1 MKEKQRKI
9 MGLIISFVMIITIM
23 PQTIWASDAGTREDA
38 VKWAYAQEGK
48 FLDYDK
54 VYGAQCVDLVHY
66 YYAYFGKA
74 SYATG
79 NGCDF
84 VNNKLPDGWTRI
96 KNTPDFVPQPGDIAV
111 WGKELSQYGHVA
123 IILSAD
129 AHSFVSMDQNWPRG
143 SACKK
148 VTHNYNK
155 FWGVI
160 RPNFSEPPSN
170 PPTYSNFWVDGNF
183 YDLSETITFNVTASG
198 ADRFAIGIDKIGGA
212 RVVTEGCGS
221 TYSISAERLGTGN
234 YSAYMSVANS
244 AGGVDTYRVGFI
256 VAEKSKYL
264 DIGNNLI
271 ANIIKVDSWSHV
283 VNKNSNAC
291 IGKEVGNANEYWFFQ
306 RQDDGS
312 YTIRSM
318 EDGKY
323 LDVSEAGNRDG
334 LNVYCYDYTG
344 ADNQRWFI
352 KQGTNGLILVPKC
365 AINSCLDISNGG
377 SAVDTNAQLW
387 TQAGVAAQEF
397 SIYNHPEVPDFIR
410 CGDNFIANIIKA
422 DTWSSMVNNNSNAE
436 IGKGEGNA
444 NEYYEFTR
452 QSDGTYIIKSL
463 EDGKYLDVS
472 DGGNKNGQNVG
483 FRDYTG
489 ENNQRWYIKNG
500 SSAKILI
507 PKNATES
514 CLDISNNGSAVGT
527 NAQIWAQAGVAAQEF
542 SIYTQSKIPNFI
554 NFGDDFYAN
563 IIKASTWSTLV
574 NKNPNLEVGGEGE
587 AEGSDIWHFRRMKDG
602 TYTIQSLFDG
612 KYLDVE
618 EFSDQKGANVYCYD
632 YTGDSNQRW
641 YLTLGKNGKVLIPKN
656 ATGLCLDVSND
667 GSDAGTN
674 AQLWE
679 PNGTTAQ
686 EFNVYKEDTIKLG
699 TANVTL
705 SNNNYIYDG
714 KEKKP
719 DVTVKYGYATLQQGT
734 DYTVEY
740 SNNVKAGTATVTIKG
755 TGIYSGTVSKNF
767 EIKEALYTVY
777 GYQVVINGNFD
788 LKYYI
793 DLSKEAANDTDAYIE
808 FKVGDRIQKVK
819 QREISNGHY
828 VYICEVPVAQIGDKV
843 TATLHYKDKSYA
855 LTQYSVKDYLN
866 TIVQNK
872 DKKEEYGKATDIAS
886 AILNY
891 GSRAQLYF
899 GYKTDSLVNSA
910 LSDAEIKKADSI
922 LAQDIKKAITNK
934 ESGVLENNDFKY
946 YGASLVCKSDT
957 GMKLYFE
964 NKNSL
969 SLKEIEKKYDIS
981 IKDCKKQVSK
991 SINGNMIC
999 ITINDLNATELD
1011 DNFVVQITNKQN
1023 SSQSMSVSTSP
1034 YIYIK
1039 KSMDSGNAKLINLS
1053 KALYWYSQ
1061 KAIEYS
1067 TTENR

>member
-1 MKEKQRKI
+1 MKRI
-9 MGLIISFVMIITIM
+9 VSVLMSIVIVLSCVVFIM
-23 PQTIWASDAGTREDA
+23 PPNIVLAANYTWP
-38 VKWAYAQEGK
+38 V
-48 FLDYDK
+48 DK
-54 VYGAQCVDLVHY
+54 SIGISSG
-66 YYAYFGKA
+66 FG
-74 SYATG
+74 SYSGHT
-79 NGCDF
+79 GCDF
-84 VNNKLPDGWTRI
+84 ACSIGHDVYAVADGTVVTATDSGCTGSHRSDGYPKCSKGANCPATKLNKNGKGSYANWIIIRHGTNVYSLYAHLSTESF
-96 KNTPDFVPQPGDIAV
+96 KVKVGDTVKQGQNIA
-111 WGKELSQYGHVA
+111 KT
-123 IILSAD
+123 
-129 AHSFVSMDQNWPRG
+129 G
-143 SACKK
+143 SA
-148 VTHNYNK
+148 
-155 FWGVI
+155 G
-160 RPNFSEPPSN
+160 
-170 PPTYSNFWVDGNF
+170 
-183 YDLSETITFNVTASG
+183 NVTG
-198 ADRFAIGIDKIGGA
+198 PHLHFELRIGGNSTGYA
-212 RVVTEGCGS
+212 KNPASYLSRENVTPEIDPV
-221 TYSISAERLGTGN
+221 TTTPSIWKNSDSYTVG
-234 YSAYMSVANS
+234 NS
-244 AGGVDTYRVGFI
+244 ATLTWNSVDNATGYWFSVWYKGEQIVTTQVSGSSEYTLNNLGEGEYTAFITAYNDISSKQGSVTFRVN
-256 VAEKSKYL
+256 YL
-264 DIGNNLI
+264 DIGTNFI

-283 VNKNSNAC
+283 VNDNTNAC
-291 IGKEVGNANEYWFFQ
+291 IGKEV
-306 RQDDGS
+306 
-312 YTIRSM
+312 
-318 EDGKY
+318 
-323 LDVSEAGNRDG
+323 
-334 LNVYCYDYTG
+334 
-344 ADNQRWFI
+344 
-352 KQGTNGLILVPKC
+352 
-365 AINSCLDISNGG
+365 
-377 SAVDTNAQLW
+377 
-387 TQAGVAAQEF
+387 
-397 SIYNHPEVPDFIR
+397 
-410 CGDNFIANIIKA
+410 
-422 DTWSSMVNNNSNAE
+422 
-436 IGKGEGNA
+436 GNA

-452 QSDGTYIIKSL
+452 QSDGAYIIKSL
-463 EDGKYLDVS
+463 EDGKYLEVS

-483 FRDYTG
+483 FGDYTG

-500 SSAKILI
+500 SSGKILI

-542 SIYTQSKIPNFI
+542 SIYTQSNIPNFI

-602 TYTIQSLFDG
+602 TYIIQSLFDG

-618 EFSDQKGANVYCYD
+618 KFSDQKGANVYCYD

-686 EFNVYKEDTIKLG
+686 EFNVYKEETIKLG

-740 SNNVKAGTATVTIKG
+740 SNNTKAGTATVTIKG

-777 GYQVVINGNFD
+777 GYQVIINGNFD

-793 DLSKEAANDTDAYIE
+793 DLSKEVANDTDAYIE
-808 FKVGDRIQKVK
+808 FKVGDRVQKVK
-819 QREISNGHY
+819 QRETSNGHY
-828 VYICEVPVAQIGDKV
+828 VYTCEVPVAQIGDKV
-843 TATLHYKDKSYA
+843 TATLYYKDKSYA

-872 DKKEEYGKATDIAS
+872 DKKEEYGKAADIAS

-891 GSRAQLYF
+891 GARAQLYF
-899 GYKTDSLVNSA
+899 GYKTDALVNSA
-910 LSDAEIKKADSI
+910 LPDAEIKKVDSI

-934 ESGVLENNDFKY
+934 ENGVLENNDFKY
-946 YGASLVCKSDT
+946 YGDSLVCKSDT

-981 IKDCKKQVSK
+981 VKDCKKQVSK

-1053 KALYWYSQ
+1053 KAMYWYNQ
-1061 KAIEYS
+1061 KAMEYS
-1067 TTENR
+1067 ATENR

>member
-1 MKEKQRKI
+1 
-9 MGLIISFVMIITIM
+9 M
-23 PQTIWASDAGTREDA
+23 PATEVWAVSESQFDSKMSELKGQYPNYSCWNDRFDNGSECWGFANMLGYKVFGT
-38 VKWAYAQEGK
+38 KPSTWK
-48 FLDYDK
+48 K
-54 VYGAQCVDLVHY
+54 VYSINNVKKGDL
-66 YYAYFGKA
+66 
-74 SYATG
+74 
-79 NGCDF
+79 
-84 VNNKLPDGWTRI
+84 I
-96 KNTPDFVPQPGDIAV
+96 
-111 WGKELSQYGHVA
+111 QYGSTNGSGHTV
-123 IILSAD
+123 
-129 AHSFVSMDQNWPRG
+129 FVTSVSGD
-143 SACKK
+143 
-148 VTHNYNK
+148 
-155 FWGVI
+155 
-160 RPNFSEPPSN
+160 
-170 PPTYSNFWVDGNF
+170 
-183 YDLSETITFNVTASG
+183 TITFVDCNG
-198 ADRFAIGIDKIGGA
+198 N
-212 RVVTEGCGS
+212 
-221 TYSISAERLGTGN
+221 GN
-234 YSAYMSVANS
+234 YSGANKVRHNGVLWGNTIKKGNKMYGRINFSYICVSPGFDNPNPVTTTPSIWKNSDSYTVGNS
-244 AGGVDTYRVGFI
+244 ATLTWNSVDNATGYWFSVWYKGEQIVTTQVSGSSEYTLNNLGEGEYTAYITAYNDSSSKQNSVTFRVN
-256 VAEKSKYL
+256 YL
-264 DIGNNLI
+264 DIGTNFI

-283 VNKNSNAC
+283 VNDNTNAC
-291 IGKEVGNANEYWFFQ
+291 IGKEVGNANEY
-306 RQDDGS
+306 
-312 YTIRSM
+312 
-318 EDGKY
+318 
-323 LDVSEAGNRDG
+323 
-334 LNVYCYDYTG
+334 
-344 ADNQRWFI
+344 
-352 KQGTNGLILVPKC
+352 
-365 AINSCLDISNGG
+365 
-377 SAVDTNAQLW
+377 
-387 TQAGVAAQEF
+387 
-397 SIYNHPEVPDFIR
+397 
-410 CGDNFIANIIKA
+410 
-422 DTWSSMVNNNSNAE
+422 
-436 IGKGEGNA
+436 
-444 NEYYEFTR
+444 YEFAR

-472 DGGNKNGQNVG
+472 DGGNKKGQNVG
-483 FRDYTG
+483 FSDYTG

-500 SSAKILI
+500 SSGKILI
-507 PKNATES
+507 PKNAAEL
-514 CLDISNNGSAVGT
+514 CLDISNNDSAVGS
-527 NAQIWAQAGVAAQEF
+527 NAQLWEPNGTTAQEF

-618 EFSDQKGANVYCYD
+618 EFSDQKGANVYCFD

-674 AQLWE
+674 VQLWE
-679 PNGTTAQ
+679 PNGTAAQ

-819 QREISNGHY
+819 QRETSNGHY
-828 VYICEVPVAQIGDKV
+828 VYTCEVPVAQIGDKV
-843 TATLHYKDKSYA
+843 TATLYYKDKSYA

-872 DKKEEYGKATDIAS
+872 DKKEEYGKAADIAS

-891 GSRAQLYF
+891 GARAQLYF
-899 GYKTDSLVNSA
+899 GYKTDALVNSA
-910 LSDAEIKKADSI
+910 LSDAQIKKVDSI
-922 LAQDIKKAITNK
+922 LAQYIKNAITNK
-934 ESGVLENNDFKY
+934 ESGNIENNDFKY
-946 YGASLVCKSDT
+946 YGDSLVCKSDT

-981 IKDCKKQVSK
+981 VKDCKKQVSK

-1023 SSQSMSVSTSP
+1023 SSHSMSVSTSP

-1039 KSMDSGNAKLINLS
+1039 KSMDSGNTKLINLS
-1053 KALYWYSQ
+1053 KAMYWYSQ
-1061 KAIEYS
+1061 KAMEYS
-1067 TTENR
+1067 MTENR

>member
-170 PPTYSNFWVDGNF
+170 P
-183 YDLSETITFNVTASG
+183 VT
-198 ADRFAIGIDKIGGA
+198 
-212 RVVTEGCGS
+212 T
-221 TYSISAERLGTGN
+221 TPSIWKNSDSYTVG
-234 YSAYMSVANS
+234 NS
-244 AGGVDTYRVGFI
+244 ATLTWNSVDNATGYWFSVWYKGEQIVTTQVSGSSEYTLNNLGEGEYTAFITAYNDISSKQGSVTFRVN
-256 VAEKSKYL
+256 YL
-264 DIGNNLI
+264 DIGTNFI

-283 VNKNSNAC
+283 VNDNTNAC
-291 IGKEVGNANEYWFFQ
+291 IGKEV
-306 RQDDGS
+306 
-312 YTIRSM
+312 
-318 EDGKY
+318 
-323 LDVSEAGNRDG
+323 
-334 LNVYCYDYTG
+334 
-344 ADNQRWFI
+344 
-352 KQGTNGLILVPKC
+352 
-365 AINSCLDISNGG
+365 
-377 SAVDTNAQLW
+377 
-387 TQAGVAAQEF
+387 
-397 SIYNHPEVPDFIR
+397 
-410 CGDNFIANIIKA
+410 
-422 DTWSSMVNNNSNAE
+422 
-436 IGKGEGNA
+436 GNA

-452 QSDGTYIIKSL
+452 QSDGAYIIKSL
-463 EDGKYLDVS
+463 EDGKYLEVS

-483 FRDYTG
+483 FGDYTG

-500 SSAKILI
+500 SSGKILI

-542 SIYTQSKIPNFI
+542 SIYTQSNIPNFI

-602 TYTIQSLFDG
+602 TYIIQSLFDG

-618 EFSDQKGANVYCYD
+618 KFSNQKGANVYCYD

-674 AQLWE
+674 VQLWE
-679 PNGTTAQ
+679 PNGTAAQ

-819 QREISNGHY
+819 QRETSNGHY
-828 VYICEVPVAQIGDKV
+828 VYTCEVPVAQIGDKV
-843 TATLHYKDKSYA
+843 TATLYYKDKSYA

-872 DKKEEYGKATDIAS
+872 DKKEEYGKAADIAS

-891 GSRAQLYF
+891 GARAQLYF
-899 GYKTDSLVNSA
+899 GYKTDALVNSA
-910 LSDAEIKKADSI
+910 LSDAQIKKVDSI
-922 LAQDIKKAITNK
+922 LAQYIKNAITNK
-934 ESGVLENNDFKY
+934 ESGNIENNDFKY
-946 YGASLVCKSDT
+946 YGDSLVCKSDT

-981 IKDCKKQVSK
+981 VKDCKKQVSK

-1011 DNFVVQITNKQN
+1011 DNFVIQITNKQN

-1039 KSMDSGNAKLINLS
+1039 KSMDSRNAKLINLS
-1053 KALYWYSQ
+1053 KAMYWYSQ
-1061 KAIEYS
+1061 KAMEYS
-1067 TTENR
+1067 MTENR

>member
-1 MKEKQRKI
+1 MSRMRNNYLKI
-9 MGLIISFVMIITIM
+9 VSILLALLMIVQIM
-23 PQTIWASDAGTREDA
+23 PSTEVWAVSESQFDSKMSELKGQYPNYSCWNDRFDNGSECWGFANMLGYKVFGT
-38 VKWAYAQEGK
+38 KPSTWK
-48 FLDYDK
+48 K
-54 VYGAQCVDLVHY
+54 VYSINNVKKGDL
-66 YYAYFGKA
+66 
-74 SYATG
+74 
-79 NGCDF
+79 
-84 VNNKLPDGWTRI
+84 I
-96 KNTPDFVPQPGDIAV
+96 
-111 WGKELSQYGHVA
+111 QYGSTNGSGHT
-123 IILSAD
+123 I
-129 AHSFVSMDQNWPRG
+129 FVTSVSGD
-143 SACKK
+143 
-148 VTHNYNK
+148 
-155 FWGVI
+155 
-160 RPNFSEPPSN
+160 
-170 PPTYSNFWVDGNF
+170 
-183 YDLSETITFNVTASG
+183 TITFVDCNG
-198 ADRFAIGIDKIGGA
+198 N
-212 RVVTEGCGS
+212 
-221 TYSISAERLGTGN
+221 GN
-234 YSAYMSVANS
+234 YSGANKVRHNGVLWGNTIKKGNKMYGRINFSYICVSPGFDNPNPVTTTPSIWKNSDSYTVGNS
-244 AGGVDTYRVGFI
+244 ATLTWNSVDNATGYWFSVWYKGEQIVTTQVSGSSEYTLNNLGEGEYTAFITAYNDISSKQGSVTFRVN
-256 VAEKSKYL
+256 YL
-264 DIGNNLI
+264 DIGTNFI

-283 VNKNSNAC
+283 VNDNTNAC
-291 IGKEVGNANEYWFFQ
+291 IGKE
-306 RQDDGS
+306 
-312 YTIRSM
+312 
-318 EDGKY
+318 
-323 LDVSEAGNRDG
+323 
-334 LNVYCYDYTG
+334 
-344 ADNQRWFI
+344 
-352 KQGTNGLILVPKC
+352 
-365 AINSCLDISNGG
+365 
-377 SAVDTNAQLW
+377 
-387 TQAGVAAQEF
+387 
-397 SIYNHPEVPDFIR
+397 
-410 CGDNFIANIIKA
+410 
-422 DTWSSMVNNNSNAE
+422 
-436 IGKGEGNA
+436 EGNA

-452 QSDGTYIIKSL
+452 QSDGAYIIKSL
-463 EDGKYLDVS
+463 EDGKYLEVS

-483 FRDYTG
+483 FGDYTG

-500 SSAKILI
+500 SSGKILI

-542 SIYTQSKIPNFI
+542 SIYTQSNIPNFI

-602 TYTIQSLFDG
+602 TYIIQSLFDG

-618 EFSDQKGANVYCYD
+618 KFSDQKGANVYCYD

-656 ATGLCLDVSND
+656 ATRLCLDVSND

-808 FKVGDRIQKVK
+808 FKVGDRVQKVK
-819 QREISNGHY
+819 QRETSNGHY
-828 VYICEVPVAQIGDKV
+828 VYTCEVPVAQIGDKV

-872 DKKEEYGKATDIAS
+872 DKKEEYGKAADIAS

-891 GSRAQLYF
+891 GARAQLYF

-910 LSDAEIKKADSI
+910 LPDAEIKKVDSI

-934 ESGVLENNDFKY
+934 ENGVLENNDFKY
-946 YGASLVCKSDT
+946 YGDSLVCKSDT

-981 IKDCKKQVSK
+981 VKDCKKQVSK

-1053 KALYWYSQ
+1053 KAMYWYNQ
-1061 KAIEYS
+1061 KAMEYS
-1067 TTENR
+1067 MMENR

>member
-23 PQTIWASDAGTREDA
+23 PQTIWASDAGSREDA

-160 RPNFSEPPSN
+160 RPNFSEPPSD
-170 PPTYSNFWVDGNF
+170 P
-183 YDLSETITFNVTASG
+183 VT
-198 ADRFAIGIDKIGGA
+198 
-212 RVVTEGCGS
+212 T
-221 TYSISAERLGTGN
+221 TPSIWKNSDSYTVG
-234 YSAYMSVANS
+234 NS
-244 AGGVDTYRVGFI
+244 ATLTWNSVDNATGYWFSVWYKGEQIVTTQVSGSSEYTLNNLGEGEYTAFITAYNDISSKQGSVTFRVN
-256 VAEKSKYL
+256 YL
-264 DIGNNLI
+264 DIGTNFI

-283 VNKNSNAC
+283 VNDNTNAC
-291 IGKEVGNANEYWFFQ
+291 IGKEV
-306 RQDDGS
+306 
-312 YTIRSM
+312 
-318 EDGKY
+318 
-323 LDVSEAGNRDG
+323 
-334 LNVYCYDYTG
+334 
-344 ADNQRWFI
+344 
-352 KQGTNGLILVPKC
+352 
-365 AINSCLDISNGG
+365 
-377 SAVDTNAQLW
+377 
-387 TQAGVAAQEF
+387 
-397 SIYNHPEVPDFIR
+397 
-410 CGDNFIANIIKA
+410 
-422 DTWSSMVNNNSNAE
+422 
-436 IGKGEGNA
+436 GNA

-452 QSDGTYIIKSL
+452 QSDGEYIIKSL
-463 EDGKYLDVS
+463 EDGKYLEVS

-483 FRDYTG
+483 FGDYTG

-500 SSAKILI
+500 SSGKILI

-542 SIYTQSKIPNFI
+542 SIYTQSNIPNFI

-618 EFSDQKGANVYCYD
+618 EFSNQKGANVHCYD
-632 YTGDSNQRW
+632 YTGASNQRW

-656 ATGLCLDVSND
+656 ATGLCLDGFND

-705 SNNNYIYDG
+705 SNNKYIYDG

-777 GYQVVINGNFD
+777 GYQVAIKGNFD

-808 FKVGDRIQKVK
+808 FKVGDRVQKVK
-819 QREISNGHY
+819 QRETSNGHY
-828 VYICEVPVAQIGDKV
+828 VYTCEVPVAQIGDKV

-872 DKKEEYGKATDIAS
+872 DKKEEYGKAADIAS

-891 GSRAQLYF
+891 GARAQIYF

-910 LSDAEIKKADSI
+910 LPDAEIKKVDSI
-922 LAQDIKKAITNK
+922 LAQDIKNAITNK
-934 ESGVLENNDFKY
+934 ESGNLENNDFKY

-969 SLKEIEKKYDIS
+969 SLKEIDKKYDIS
-981 IKDCKKQVSK
+981 VKDCKKQVSK

-1023 SSQSMSVSTSP
+1023 SSHSMSVSTSP

-1039 KSMDSGNAKLINLS
+1039 KSMDSGNTKLINLS
-1053 KALYWYSQ
+1053 KAMYWYSQ
-1061 KAIEYS
+1061 KAMEYS
-1067 TTENR
+1067 MTENR

>member
-1 MKEKQRKI
+1 MSRMRNNYLKI
-9 MGLIISFVMIITIM
+9 VSILLALLMIVQIM
-23 PQTIWASDAGTREDA
+23 PSTEVWAVSESQFDSKMSELKGQYPNYSCWNDRFDNGSECWGFANMLGYKVFGT
-38 VKWAYAQEGK
+38 KPSTWK
-48 FLDYDK
+48 K
-54 VYGAQCVDLVHY
+54 VYSINNVKKGDL
-66 YYAYFGKA
+66 
-74 SYATG
+74 
-79 NGCDF
+79 
-84 VNNKLPDGWTRI
+84 I
-96 KNTPDFVPQPGDIAV
+96 
-111 WGKELSQYGHVA
+111 QYGSTNGSGHT
-123 IILSAD
+123 I
-129 AHSFVSMDQNWPRG
+129 FVTSVSGD
-143 SACKK
+143 
-148 VTHNYNK
+148 
-155 FWGVI
+155 
-160 RPNFSEPPSN
+160 
-170 PPTYSNFWVDGNF
+170 
-183 YDLSETITFNVTASG
+183 TITFVDCNG
-198 ADRFAIGIDKIGGA
+198 N
-212 RVVTEGCGS
+212 
-221 TYSISAERLGTGN
+221 GN
-234 YSAYMSVANS
+234 YSGANKVRHNGVLWGNTIKKGNKMYGRINFSYICVSPGFDNPNPVTTTPSIWKNSDSYTVGNS
-244 AGGVDTYRVGFI
+244 ATLTWNSVDNATGYWFSVWYKGEQIVTTQVSGSSEYTLNNLGEGEYTAFITAYNDISSKQGSVTFRVN
-256 VAEKSKYL
+256 YL
-264 DIGNNLI
+264 DIGTNFI

-283 VNKNSNAC
+283 VNDNTNAC
-291 IGKEVGNANEYWFFQ
+291 IGKE
-306 RQDDGS
+306 
-312 YTIRSM
+312 
-318 EDGKY
+318 
-323 LDVSEAGNRDG
+323 
-334 LNVYCYDYTG
+334 
-344 ADNQRWFI
+344 
-352 KQGTNGLILVPKC
+352 
-365 AINSCLDISNGG
+365 
-377 SAVDTNAQLW
+377 
-387 TQAGVAAQEF
+387 
-397 SIYNHPEVPDFIR
+397 
-410 CGDNFIANIIKA
+410 
-422 DTWSSMVNNNSNAE
+422 
-436 IGKGEGNA
+436 EGNA

-452 QSDGTYIIKSL
+452 QSDGAYIIKSL
-463 EDGKYLDVS
+463 EDGKYLEVS

-483 FRDYTG
+483 FGDYTG

-500 SSAKILI
+500 SSGKILI

-542 SIYTQSKIPNFI
+542 SIYTQSNIPNFI

-602 TYTIQSLFDG
+602 TYIIQSLFDG

-618 EFSDQKGANVYCYD
+618 KFSDQKGANVYCYD

-686 EFNVYKEDTIKLG
+686 EFNVYKEETIKLG

-740 SNNVKAGTATVTIKG
+740 SNNTKAGTATVTIKG

-777 GYQVVINGNFD
+777 GYQVIINGNFD

-793 DLSKEAANDTDAYIE
+793 DLSKEVANDTDAYIE
-808 FKVGDRIQKVK
+808 FKVGDRVQKVK
-819 QREISNGHY
+819 QRETSNGHY
-828 VYICEVPVAQIGDKV
+828 VYTCEVPVAQIGDKV
-843 TATLHYKDKSYA
+843 TATLYYKDKSYA

-872 DKKEEYGKATDIAS
+872 DKKEEYGKAADIAS

-891 GSRAQLYF
+891 GARAQLYF

-910 LSDAEIKKADSI
+910 LSDAEIKKVDSI
-922 LAQDIKKAITNK
+922 LAQDIKNAITNK
-934 ESGVLENNDFKY
+934 ESGNLENNDFKY
-946 YGASLVCKSDT
+946 YGDSLVCKSDT

-981 IKDCKKQVSK
+981 VKDCKKQVSK

-999 ITINDLNATELD
+999 ITINDLSATELD

-1023 SSQSMSVSTSP
+1023 SSQSMSVSISP
-1034 YIYIK
+1034 YMYIK
-1039 KSMDSGNAKLINLS
+1039 KSMDSRNAKLINLS
-1053 KALYWYSQ
+1053 KAMYWYSQ
-1061 KAIEYS
+1061 KAMEYS
-1067 TTENR
+1067 MTENR

>member
-1 MKEKQRKI
+1 MSRMRNNYLKI
-9 MGLIISFVMIITIM
+9 VSILLALLMIVQIM
-23 PQTIWASDAGTREDA
+23 PSTEVWAVSESQFDSKMSELKGQYPNYSCWNDRFDNGSECWGFANMLGYKVFGT
-38 VKWAYAQEGK
+38 KPSTWK
-48 FLDYDK
+48 K
-54 VYGAQCVDLVHY
+54 VYSINNVKKGDL
-66 YYAYFGKA
+66 
-74 SYATG
+74 
-79 NGCDF
+79 
-84 VNNKLPDGWTRI
+84 I
-96 KNTPDFVPQPGDIAV
+96 
-111 WGKELSQYGHVA
+111 QYGSTNGSGHT
-123 IILSAD
+123 I
-129 AHSFVSMDQNWPRG
+129 FVTSVSGD
-143 SACKK
+143 
-148 VTHNYNK
+148 
-155 FWGVI
+155 
-160 RPNFSEPPSN
+160 
-170 PPTYSNFWVDGNF
+170 
-183 YDLSETITFNVTASG
+183 TITFVDCNG
-198 ADRFAIGIDKIGGA
+198 N
-212 RVVTEGCGS
+212 
-221 TYSISAERLGTGN
+221 GN
-234 YSAYMSVANS
+234 YSGANKVRHNGVLWGNTIKKGNKMYGRINFSYICVSPGFDNPNPVTTTPSIWKNSDSYTVGNS
-244 AGGVDTYRVGFI
+244 ATLTWNSVDNATGYWFSVWYKGEQIVTTQVSGSSEYTLNNLGEGEYTAFITAYNDISSKQGSVTFRVN
-256 VAEKSKYL
+256 YL
-264 DIGNNLI
+264 DIGTNFI

-283 VNKNSNAC
+283 VNDNTNAC
-291 IGKEVGNANEYWFFQ
+291 IGKE
-306 RQDDGS
+306 
-312 YTIRSM
+312 
-318 EDGKY
+318 
-323 LDVSEAGNRDG
+323 
-334 LNVYCYDYTG
+334 
-344 ADNQRWFI
+344 
-352 KQGTNGLILVPKC
+352 
-365 AINSCLDISNGG
+365 
-377 SAVDTNAQLW
+377 
-387 TQAGVAAQEF
+387 
-397 SIYNHPEVPDFIR
+397 
-410 CGDNFIANIIKA
+410 
-422 DTWSSMVNNNSNAE
+422 
-436 IGKGEGNA
+436 EGNA

-452 QSDGTYIIKSL
+452 QSDGAYIIKSL
-463 EDGKYLDVS
+463 EDGKYLEVS

-483 FRDYTG
+483 FGDYTG

-500 SSAKILI
+500 SSGKILI

-542 SIYTQSKIPNFI
+542 SIYTQSNIPNFI

-602 TYTIQSLFDG
+602 TYIIQSLFDG

-618 EFSDQKGANVYCYD
+618 KFSDQKGANVYCYD

-686 EFNVYKEDTIKLG
+686 EFNVYKEETIKLG

-740 SNNVKAGTATVTIKG
+740 SNNTKAGTATVTIKG

-777 GYQVVINGNFD
+777 GYQVIINGNFD

-793 DLSKEAANDTDAYIE
+793 DLSKEVANDTDAYIE
-808 FKVGDRIQKVK
+808 FKVGDRVQKVK
-819 QREISNGHY
+819 QRETSNGHY
-828 VYICEVPVAQIGDKV
+828 VYTCEVPVAQIGDKV
-843 TATLHYKDKSYA
+843 TATLYYKDKSYA

-872 DKKEEYGKATDIAS
+872 DKKEEYGKAVDIAS

-891 GSRAQLYF
+891 GARAQLYF

-910 LSDAEIKKADSI
+910 LSDAEIKKVDSI
-922 LAQDIKKAITNK
+922 LAQDIKNAITNK
-934 ESGVLENNDFKY
+934 ESGNLENNDFKY
-946 YGASLVCKSDT
+946 YGDSLVCKSDT

-981 IKDCKKQVSK
+981 VKDCKKQVSK

-999 ITINDLNATELD
+999 ITINDLSATELD

-1023 SSQSMSVSTSP
+1023 SSQSMSVSISP
-1034 YIYIK
+1034 YMYIK
-1039 KSMDSGNAKLINLS
+1039 KSMDSRNAKLINLS
-1053 KALYWYSQ
+1053 KAMYWYSQ
-1061 KAIEYS
+1061 KAMEYS
-1067 TTENR
+1067 MTENR

>member
-1 MKEKQRKI
+1 MTKHVLKRMIGVVLCLCLLLQLLPQAQNVLAASSKVETALDWAQKI
-9 MGLIISFVMIITIM
+9 ADDNSHGYSQQHRNG
-23 PQTIWASDAGTREDA
+23 P
-38 VKWAYAQEGK
+38 
-48 FLDYDK
+48 DYDCSSYVSTALVK
-54 VYGAQCVDLVHY
+54 AGLNDNGSLTTYTMKKYLCSKGFTWIPWSSIGGQSGLKRGDILLDEDTHTEFYIGNGKMIGAHRDYGY
-66 YYAYFGKA
+66 P
-74 SYATG
+74 ATG
-79 NGCDF
+79 DQ
-84 VNNKLPDGWTRI
+84 T
-96 KNTPDFVPQPGDIAV
+96 
-111 WGKELSQYGHVA
+111 GKEISVQNFYNNQYGISWNGV
-123 IILSAD
+123 LRYEET
-129 AHSFVSMDQNWPRG
+129 NP
-143 SACKK
+143 
-148 VTHNYNK
+148 VTTT
-155 FWGVI
+155 
-160 RPNFSEPPSN
+160 PSIWKN
-170 PPTYSNFWVDGNF
+170 SDSYTVG
-183 YDLSETITFNVTASG
+183 
-198 ADRFAIGIDKIGGA
+198 
-212 RVVTEGCGS
+212 
-221 TYSISAERLGTGN
+221 
-234 YSAYMSVANS
+234 NS
-244 AGGVDTYRVGFI
+244 ATLTWNSVDNATGYWFSVWYKGEQIVTTQVSGSSEYTLNNLGEGEYTAFITAYNDISSKQGSVTFRVN
-256 VAEKSKYL
+256 YL
-264 DIGNNLI
+264 DIGTNFI

-283 VNKNSNAC
+283 VNDNTNAC
-291 IGKEVGNANEYWFFQ
+291 IGKEV
-306 RQDDGS
+306 
-312 YTIRSM
+312 
-318 EDGKY
+318 
-323 LDVSEAGNRDG
+323 
-334 LNVYCYDYTG
+334 
-344 ADNQRWFI
+344 
-352 KQGTNGLILVPKC
+352 
-365 AINSCLDISNGG
+365 
-377 SAVDTNAQLW
+377 
-387 TQAGVAAQEF
+387 
-397 SIYNHPEVPDFIR
+397 
-410 CGDNFIANIIKA
+410 
-422 DTWSSMVNNNSNAE
+422 
-436 IGKGEGNA
+436 GNA

-452 QSDGTYIIKSL
+452 QSDGAYIIKSL
-463 EDGKYLDVS
+463 EDGKYLEVS

-483 FRDYTG
+483 FGDYTG

-500 SSAKILI
+500 SSGKILI

-542 SIYTQSKIPNFI
+542 SIYTQSNIPNFI

-618 EFSDQKGANVYCYD
+618 KFSDQKGANVYCYD

-656 ATGLCLDVSND
+656 ATGLCLDVFND

-767 EIKEALYTVY
+767 GIKEALYTVY

-793 DLSKEAANDTDAYIE
+793 DLSKEAANDTDTYIE
-808 FKVGDRIQKVK
+808 FKVGDRVQKVK
-819 QREISNGHY
+819 QRETSNGHY
-828 VYICEVPVAQIGDKV
+828 VYTCEVPVAQIGDKV
-843 TATLHYKDKSYA
+843 TATLHYKDKLYA
-855 LTQYSVKDYLN
+855 LSQYSVKDYLN

-872 DKKEEYGKATDIAS
+872 DKKEEYGKAGDIAS

-891 GSRAQLYF
+891 GARAQIYF
-899 GYKTDSLVNSA
+899 GYKTDSLVYSA
-910 LSDAEIKKADSI
+910 LPDAEIKKVDSI
-922 LAQDIKKAITNK
+922 LAQDIKNAITNK
-934 ESGVLENNDFKY
+934 ESGNLENNDFKY

-964 NKNSL
+964 NKKSL

-981 IKDCKKQVSK
+981 VKDCKKQVSK

-1011 DNFVVQITNKQN
+1011 DNFVVQIINKQN

-1039 KSMDSGNAKLINLS
+1039 KSMDSGNAKLINLC
-1053 KALYWYSQ
+1053 KAMYWYSQ
-1061 KAIEYS
+1061 KAMEYS
-1067 TTENR
+1067 MTENR

>member
-1 MKEKQRKI
+1 MKSSVRERRILFMKEKQRKI

-170 PPTYSNFWVDGNF
+170 P
-183 YDLSETITFNVTASG
+183 VT
-198 ADRFAIGIDKIGGA
+198 
-212 RVVTEGCGS
+212 T
-221 TYSISAERLGTGN
+221 TPSIWKNSDSYTVG
-234 YSAYMSVANS
+234 NS
-244 AGGVDTYRVGFI
+244 ATLTWNSVDNATGYWFSVWYKGEQIVTTQVSGSSEYTLNNLGEGEYTAFITAYNDISSKQGSVTFRVN
-256 VAEKSKYL
+256 YL
-264 DIGNNLI
+264 DIGRNFI

-283 VNKNSNAC
+283 VNDNTNAC
-291 IGKEVGNANEYWFFQ
+291 IGKEV
-306 RQDDGS
+306 
-312 YTIRSM
+312 
-318 EDGKY
+318 
-323 LDVSEAGNRDG
+323 
-334 LNVYCYDYTG
+334 
-344 ADNQRWFI
+344 
-352 KQGTNGLILVPKC
+352 
-365 AINSCLDISNGG
+365 
-377 SAVDTNAQLW
+377 
-387 TQAGVAAQEF
+387 
-397 SIYNHPEVPDFIR
+397 
-410 CGDNFIANIIKA
+410 
-422 DTWSSMVNNNSNAE
+422 
-436 IGKGEGNA
+436 GNA

-452 QSDGTYIIKSL
+452 QSDGAYIIKSL
-463 EDGKYLDVS
+463 EDGKYLEVS

-483 FRDYTG
+483 FGDYTG

-500 SSAKILI
+500 SSGKILI

-542 SIYTQSKIPNFI
+542 SIYTQSNIPNFI

-602 TYTIQSLFDG
+602 TYIIQSLFDG

-618 EFSDQKGANVYCYD
+618 KFSNQKGANVYCYD

-679 PNGTTAQ
+679 PNGTAAQ
-686 EFNVYKEDTIKLG
+686 EFNVYKEETIKLG

-793 DLSKEAANDTDAYIE
+793 DLSKETANDTDAYIE

-819 QREISNGHY
+819 QRETSNGHY
-828 VYICEVPVAQIGDKV
+828 VYTCEVPVAQIGDKV
-843 TATLHYKDKSYA
+843 TATLHYKDKLYA
-855 LTQYSVKDYLN
+855 LSQYSVKDYLN

-872 DKKEEYGKATDIAS
+872 DKKEEYGKAGDIAS

-891 GSRAQLYF
+891 GARAQIYF

-910 LSDAEIKKADSI
+910 LSDAEIKKVDSI
-922 LAQDIKKAITNK
+922 LAQDIKNAITNK
-934 ESGVLENNDFKY
+934 ESGNLENNDFKY
-946 YGASLVCKSDT
+946 YGDSLVCKSDT

-981 IKDCKKQVSK
+981 VKDCKKQVSK

-999 ITINDLNATELD
+999 ITINDLSATELD

-1039 KSMDSGNAKLINLS
+1039 KSMDSGNEKLINLS
-1053 KALYWYSQ
+1053 KAMYWYSQ
-1061 KAIEYS
+1061 KAMEYS
-1067 TTENR
+1067 ATENR

>member
-1 MKEKQRKI
+1 MSRMRNNYLKI
-9 MGLIISFVMIITIM
+9 VSILLALLMIVQIM
-23 PQTIWASDAGTREDA
+23 PSTEVWAVSESQFDSKMSELKGQYPNYSCWNDRFDNGSECWGFANMLGYKVFGT
-38 VKWAYAQEGK
+38 KPSTWK
-48 FLDYDK
+48 K
-54 VYGAQCVDLVHY
+54 VYSINNVKKGDL
-66 YYAYFGKA
+66 
-74 SYATG
+74 
-79 NGCDF
+79 
-84 VNNKLPDGWTRI
+84 I
-96 KNTPDFVPQPGDIAV
+96 
-111 WGKELSQYGHVA
+111 QYGSTNGSGHT
-123 IILSAD
+123 I
-129 AHSFVSMDQNWPRG
+129 FVTSVSGD
-143 SACKK
+143 
-148 VTHNYNK
+148 
-155 FWGVI
+155 
-160 RPNFSEPPSN
+160 
-170 PPTYSNFWVDGNF
+170 
-183 YDLSETITFNVTASG
+183 TITFVDCNG
-198 ADRFAIGIDKIGGA
+198 N
-212 RVVTEGCGS
+212 
-221 TYSISAERLGTGN
+221 GN
-234 YSAYMSVANS
+234 YSGANKVRHNGVLWGNTIKKGNKMYGRINFSYICVSPGFDNPNPVTTTPSIWKNSDSYTVGNS
-244 AGGVDTYRVGFI
+244 ATLTWNSVDNATGYWFSVWYKGEQIVTTQVSGSSEYTLNNLGEGEYTAFITAYNDISSKQGSVTFRVN
-256 VAEKSKYL
+256 YL
-264 DIGNNLI
+264 DIGTNFI

-283 VNKNSNAC
+283 VNDNTNAC
-291 IGKEVGNANEYWFFQ
+291 IGKE
-306 RQDDGS
+306 
-312 YTIRSM
+312 
-318 EDGKY
+318 
-323 LDVSEAGNRDG
+323 
-334 LNVYCYDYTG
+334 
-344 ADNQRWFI
+344 
-352 KQGTNGLILVPKC
+352 
-365 AINSCLDISNGG
+365 
-377 SAVDTNAQLW
+377 
-387 TQAGVAAQEF
+387 
-397 SIYNHPEVPDFIR
+397 
-410 CGDNFIANIIKA
+410 
-422 DTWSSMVNNNSNAE
+422 
-436 IGKGEGNA
+436 EGNA

-452 QSDGTYIIKSL
+452 QSDGAYIIKSL
-463 EDGKYLDVS
+463 EDGKYLEVS

-483 FRDYTG
+483 FGDYTG

-500 SSAKILI
+500 SSGKILI

-542 SIYTQSKIPNFI
+542 SIYTQSNIPNFI

-602 TYTIQSLFDG
+602 TYIIQSLFDG

-618 EFSDQKGANVYCYD
+618 KFSDQKGANVYCYD

-656 ATGLCLDVSND
+656 ATRLCLDVSND

-686 EFNVYKEDTIKLG
+686 ESNVYKEDTIKLG

-808 FKVGDRIQKVK
+808 FKVGDRVQKVK
-819 QREISNGHY
+819 QRETSNGHY
-828 VYICEVPVAQIGDKV
+828 VYTCEVPVAQIGDKV
-843 TATLHYKDKSYA
+843 TATLHYKDKLYA
-855 LTQYSVKDYLN
+855 LSQYSVKDYLN

-872 DKKEEYGKATDIAS
+872 DKKEEYGKAGDIAS

-891 GSRAQLYF
+891 GARAQIYF

-910 LSDAEIKKADSI
+910 LSDAEIKKVDSI
-922 LAQDIKKAITNK
+922 LAQDIKNAITNK
-934 ESGVLENNDFKY
+934 ESGNLENDDFKY
-946 YGASLVCKSDT
+946 YGDSLVCKSDT

-981 IKDCKKQVSK
+981 VKDCKKQVSK

-1023 SSQSMSVSTSP
+1023 SSQSMSVSISP
-1034 YIYIK
+1034 YMYIK
-1039 KSMDSGNAKLINLS
+1039 KSMDSRNAKLINLS
-1053 KALYWYSQ
+1053 KAMYWYSQ
-1061 KAIEYS
+1061 KAMEYS
-1067 TTENR
+1067 MTENR

>member
-1 MKEKQRKI
+1 MSI
-9 MGLIISFVMIITIM
+9 VIVLSCVVFIM
-23 PQTIWASDAGTREDA
+23 PPNIVLAANYTWPLKTSINISRE
-38 VKWAYAQEGK
+38 
-48 FLDYDK
+48 F
-54 VYGAQCVDLVHY
+54 
-66 YYAYFGKA
+66 
-74 SYATG
+74 TG
-79 NGCDF
+79 SNYKTQHTGCDF
-84 VNNKLPDGWTRI
+84 ACSLGNDVYAIADGT
-96 KNTPDFVPQPGDIAV
+96 V
-111 WGKELSQYGHVA
+111 
-123 IILSAD
+123 
-129 AHSFVSMDQNWPRG
+129 
-143 SACKK
+143 
-148 VTHNYNK
+148 
-155 FWGVI
+155 
-160 RPNFSEPPSN
+160 
-170 PPTYSNFWVDGNF
+170 
-183 YDLSETITFNVTASG
+183 VTATDYGCTGSHYGGTPACSKGSSCPAAKASSDGKGSYANRICIDHGNGVYSFYAHLSTGTFKVKSG
-198 ADRFAIGIDKIGGA
+198 DRVRQGQLIAKTGTSGKSTGPHLHFEIRVGGNSTNYA
-212 RVVTEGCGS
+212 KNPRNYLTKVNPVPNPVT
-221 TYSISAERLGTGN
+221 TTPSIWKNSDSYTVG
-234 YSAYMSVANS
+234 NS
-244 AGGVDTYRVGFI
+244 ATLTWNSVDNATGYWFSVWYKGEQIVTTQVSGSSEYTLNNLGEGEYTAYITAYNDSSSKQGSVTFRVN
-256 VAEKSKYL
+256 YL
-264 DIGNNLI
+264 DIGTNFI

-283 VNKNSNAC
+283 VNDNTNAC
-291 IGKEVGNANEYWFFQ
+291 IGKEVGNANEY
-306 RQDDGS
+306 
-312 YTIRSM
+312 
-318 EDGKY
+318 
-323 LDVSEAGNRDG
+323 
-334 LNVYCYDYTG
+334 
-344 ADNQRWFI
+344 
-352 KQGTNGLILVPKC
+352 
-365 AINSCLDISNGG
+365 
-377 SAVDTNAQLW
+377 
-387 TQAGVAAQEF
+387 
-397 SIYNHPEVPDFIR
+397 
-410 CGDNFIANIIKA
+410 
-422 DTWSSMVNNNSNAE
+422 
-436 IGKGEGNA
+436 
-444 NEYYEFTR
+444 YEFIR
-452 QSDGTYIIKSL
+452 QSDGSYIIKSL

-472 DGGNKNGQNVG
+472 EGGNKNGQNVG
-483 FRDYTG
+483 FSDYTG

-500 SSAKILI
+500 SSGKILI

-777 GYQVVINGNFD
+777 GYQVAINGNFD

-808 FKVGDRIQKVK
+808 FKVGDRVQKVK
-819 QREISNGHY
+819 QRETSNGHY
-828 VYICEVPVAQIGDKV
+828 VYTCEVPVAQIGDKV
-843 TATLHYKDKSYA
+843 TATLHYKDKSYS

-872 DKKEEYGKATDIAS
+872 DKKEEYGKAADIAS

-891 GSRAQLYF
+891 GARAQLYF

-934 ESGVLENNDFKY
+934 ESGNLENNDFKY
-946 YGASLVCKSDT
+946 GGASLVCKSDT

-969 SLKEIEKKYDIS
+969 TLKEIEKKYDIS
-981 IKDCKKQVSK
+981 VKDCKKQVSK

-999 ITINDLNATELD
+999 ITINDLNGTELD
-1011 DNFVVQITNKQN
+1011 DNFVMQITNKQN

-1039 KSMDSGNAKLINLS
+1039 KSMDSGNEKLINLS
-1053 KALYWYSQ
+1053 KAMYWYSQ
-1061 KAIEYS
+1061 KAMEYS
-1067 TTENR
+1067 ATENR

>member
-66 YYAYFGKA
+66 YYAYFGKT

-160 RPNFSEPPSN
+160 RPNFSEPPSD
-170 PPTYSNFWVDGNF
+170 PPTYSNFWIDSNF

-198 ADRFAIGIDKIGGA
+198 ADRFAIGIDKIGGARVITEGCGSTYSISANRLGTGSYSAYMSVANSAGYVDTYRVEFTVVEKMTIPTYSNFWIDGNFYDLSGTITFNVTASMADRFAIGIDKIGVGRVVTEGCGSTYSISAERLGTGNYSAYMSVANSAGGVDTYRVEFTIVEKMTIPTYSNFWVDRNLYDLSDTIIFNVTASMADRFAIGIDKIGGA

-264 DIGNNLI
+264 DIGTNFI
-271 ANIIKVDSWSHV
+271 ANIIRTDSWSHV
-283 VNKNSNAC
+283 VNNNANAC
-291 IGKEVGNANEYWFFQ
+291 IGQEVGNANEYWYFQ
-306 RQDDGS
+306 KQDDGS

-323 LDVSEAGNRDG
+323 LDVTEAGNSDG
-334 LNVYCYDYTG
+334 LNVYCNDYTG

-352 KQGTNGLILVPKC
+352 KQGTNGLILIPKC
-365 AINSCLDISNGG
+365 AINSCLDIANG
-377 SAVDTNAQLW
+377 
-387 TQAGVAAQEF
+387 
-397 SIYNHPEVPDFIR
+397 
-410 CGDNFIANIIKA
+410 
-422 DTWSSMVNNNSNAE
+422 
-436 IGKGEGNA
+436 
-444 NEYYEFTR
+444 FT
-452 QSDGTYIIKSL
+452 
-463 EDGKYLDVS
+463 
-472 DGGNKNGQNVG
+472 
-483 FRDYTG
+483 
-489 ENNQRWYIKNG
+489 
-500 SSAKILI
+500 
-507 PKNATES
+507 
-514 CLDISNNGSAVGT
+514 AVGT
-527 NAQIWAQAGVAAQEF
+527 NAWLW
-542 SIYTQSKIPNFI
+542 TQ
-554 NFGDDFYAN
+554 
-563 IIKASTWSTLV
+563 
-574 NKNPNLEVGGEGE
+574 
-587 AEGSDIWHFRRMKDG
+587 
-602 TYTIQSLFDG
+602 
-612 KYLDVE
+612 
-618 EFSDQKGANVYCYD
+618 
-632 YTGDSNQRW
+632 
-641 YLTLGKNGKVLIPKN
+641 
-656 ATGLCLDVSND
+656 
-667 GSDAGTN
+667 
-674 AQLWE
+674 
-679 PNGTTAQ
+679 NGTAAQ

-777 GYQVVINGNFD
+777 GYQVAINGNFD

-808 FKVGDRIQKVK
+808 FKVGDRVQKVK
-819 QREISNGHY
+819 QREASNGHY
-828 VYICEVPVAQIGDKV
+828 VYTCEVPVAQIGDKV

-872 DKKEEYGKATDIAS
+872 DKKEEYGKAADIAS

-891 GSRAQLYF
+891 GARAQLYF

-910 LSDAEIKKADSI
+910 LPDAEIKKWIRFWHRI
-922 LAQDIKKAITNK
+922 LR
-934 ESGVLENNDFKY
+934 
-946 YGASLVCKSDT
+946 
-957 GMKLYFE
+957 KL
-964 NKNSL
+964 
-969 SLKEIEKKYDIS
+969 
-981 IKDCKKQVSK
+981 
-991 SINGNMIC
+991 
-999 ITINDLNATELD
+999 
-1011 DNFVVQITNKQN
+1011 
-1023 SSQSMSVSTSP
+1023 
-1034 YIYIK
+1034 
-1039 KSMDSGNAKLINLS
+1039 
-1053 KALYWYSQ
+1053 
-1061 KAIEYS
+1061 
-1067 TTENR
+1067 

>member
-1 MKEKQRKI
+1 MSRMRNNYLKI
-9 MGLIISFVMIITIM
+9 VSILLALLMIVQIM
-23 PQTIWASDAGTREDA
+23 PSTEVWAVSESQFDSKMSELKGQYPNYSCWNDRFDNGSECWGFANMLGYKVFGT
-38 VKWAYAQEGK
+38 KPSTWK
-48 FLDYDK
+48 K
-54 VYGAQCVDLVHY
+54 VYSINNVKKGDL
-66 YYAYFGKA
+66 
-74 SYATG
+74 
-79 NGCDF
+79 
-84 VNNKLPDGWTRI
+84 I
-96 KNTPDFVPQPGDIAV
+96 
-111 WGKELSQYGHVA
+111 QYGSTNGSGHT
-123 IILSAD
+123 I
-129 AHSFVSMDQNWPRG
+129 FVTSVSGD
-143 SACKK
+143 
-148 VTHNYNK
+148 
-155 FWGVI
+155 
-160 RPNFSEPPSN
+160 
-170 PPTYSNFWVDGNF
+170 
-183 YDLSETITFNVTASG
+183 TITFVDCNG
-198 ADRFAIGIDKIGGA
+198 N
-212 RVVTEGCGS
+212 
-221 TYSISAERLGTGN
+221 GN
-234 YSAYMSVANS
+234 YSGANKVRHNGVLWGNTIKKGNKMYGRINFSYICVSPGFDNPNPVTTTPSIWKNSDSYTVGNS
-244 AGGVDTYRVGFI
+244 ATLTWNSVDNATGYWFSVWYKGEQIVTTQVSGSSEYTLNNLGEGEYTAFITAYNDISSKQGSVTFRVN
-256 VAEKSKYL
+256 YL
-264 DIGNNLI
+264 DIGTNFI

-283 VNKNSNAC
+283 VNDNTNAC
-291 IGKEVGNANEYWFFQ
+291 IGKE
-306 RQDDGS
+306 
-312 YTIRSM
+312 
-318 EDGKY
+318 
-323 LDVSEAGNRDG
+323 
-334 LNVYCYDYTG
+334 
-344 ADNQRWFI
+344 
-352 KQGTNGLILVPKC
+352 
-365 AINSCLDISNGG
+365 
-377 SAVDTNAQLW
+377 
-387 TQAGVAAQEF
+387 
-397 SIYNHPEVPDFIR
+397 
-410 CGDNFIANIIKA
+410 
-422 DTWSSMVNNNSNAE
+422 
-436 IGKGEGNA
+436 EGNA

-452 QSDGTYIIKSL
+452 QSDGAYIIKSL
-463 EDGKYLDVS
+463 EDGKYLEVS

-483 FRDYTG
+483 FGDYTG

-500 SSAKILI
+500 SSGKILI

-618 EFSDQKGANVYCYD
+618 KFSNQKGANVYCYD

-656 ATGLCLDVSND
+656 ATGLCLDVFND
-667 GSDAGTN
+667 GSDVGTN

-740 SNNVKAGTATVTIKG
+740 SNNTKAGTATVTIKG

-777 GYQVVINGNFD
+777 GYQVIINGNFD

-793 DLSKEAANDTDAYIE
+793 DLSKEVANDTDAYIE
-808 FKVGDRIQKVK
+808 FKVGDRVQKVK
-819 QREISNGHY
+819 QRETSNGHY
-828 VYICEVPVAQIGDKV
+828 VYTCEVPVAQIGDKV
-843 TATLHYKDKSYA
+843 TATLYYKDKSYA

-872 DKKEEYGKATDIAS
+872 DKKEEYGKAADIAS

-891 GSRAQLYF
+891 GARAQLYF

-910 LSDAEIKKADSI
+910 LSDAEIKKVDSI
-922 LAQDIKKAITNK
+922 LAQDIKNAITNK
-934 ESGVLENNDFKY
+934 ESGNLENNDFKY
-946 YGASLVCKSDT
+946 YGDSLVCKSDT

-981 IKDCKKQVSK
+981 VKDCKKQVSK

-1011 DNFVVQITNKQN
+1011 DNFVVQIINKQN

-1039 KSMDSGNAKLINLS
+1039 KSMDSGNAKLINLC
-1053 KALYWYSQ
+1053 KAMYWYSQ
-1061 KAIEYS
+1061 KAMEYS
-1067 TTENR
+1067 MTENR

>member
-1 MKEKQRKI
+1 MFRMRNNYLKI
-9 MGLIISFVMIITIM
+9 VSILLALLMIVQIM
-23 PQTIWASDAGTREDA
+23 PATEVWAVSESQFDSKMSELKGQYPNYSCWNDRFDNGSECWGFANMLGYKVFGT
-38 VKWAYAQEGK
+38 KPSTWK
-48 FLDYDK
+48 K
-54 VYGAQCVDLVHY
+54 VYSINNVKKGDL
-66 YYAYFGKA
+66 
-74 SYATG
+74 
-79 NGCDF
+79 
-84 VNNKLPDGWTRI
+84 I
-96 KNTPDFVPQPGDIAV
+96 
-111 WGKELSQYGHVA
+111 QYGSTNGSGHTV
-123 IILSAD
+123 
-129 AHSFVSMDQNWPRG
+129 FVTSVSGD
-143 SACKK
+143 
-148 VTHNYNK
+148 
-155 FWGVI
+155 
-160 RPNFSEPPSN
+160 
-170 PPTYSNFWVDGNF
+170 
-183 YDLSETITFNVTASG
+183 TITFVDCNG
-198 ADRFAIGIDKIGGA
+198 N
-212 RVVTEGCGS
+212 
-221 TYSISAERLGTGN
+221 GN
-234 YSAYMSVANS
+234 YSGANKVRHNGVLWGNTIKKGNKMYGRIVFNYICVSPGFDNPNPVTTTPSIWKNSDSYTVGNS
-244 AGGVDTYRVGFI
+244 ATLTWNSVDNATGYWFSVWYKGEQIVTTQVSGSSEYTLNNLGEGEYTAFITAYNDISSKQGSVTFRVN
-256 VAEKSKYL
+256 YL
-264 DIGNNLI
+264 DIGTNFI

-283 VNKNSNAC
+283 VNDNTNAC
-291 IGKEVGNANEYWFFQ
+291 IGKEV
-306 RQDDGS
+306 
-312 YTIRSM
+312 
-318 EDGKY
+318 
-323 LDVSEAGNRDG
+323 
-334 LNVYCYDYTG
+334 
-344 ADNQRWFI
+344 
-352 KQGTNGLILVPKC
+352 
-365 AINSCLDISNGG
+365 
-377 SAVDTNAQLW
+377 
-387 TQAGVAAQEF
+387 
-397 SIYNHPEVPDFIR
+397 
-410 CGDNFIANIIKA
+410 
-422 DTWSSMVNNNSNAE
+422 
-436 IGKGEGNA
+436 GNA

-452 QSDGTYIIKSL
+452 QSDGAYIIKSL
-463 EDGKYLDVS
+463 EDGKYLEVS
-472 DGGNKNGQNVG
+472 AGGNKNGHNVG
-483 FRDYTG
+483 FGDYTG

-500 SSAKILI
+500 SSGKILI
-507 PKNATES
+507 PKNATGS

-527 NAQIWAQAGVAAQEF
+527 NAQIWAQAGVAAQKF
-542 SIYTQSKIPNFI
+542 SIYTQSNIPNFI

-618 EFSDQKGANVYCYD
+618 KFSDQKGANVYCYD

-740 SNNVKAGTATVTIKG
+740 SNNVKAGTAIVTIKG

-777 GYQVVINGNFD
+777 GYQVAIKENFD

-808 FKVGDRIQKVK
+808 FKVGDRVQKVK
-819 QREISNGHY
+819 QRETSNGHY
-828 VYICEVPVAQIGDKV
+828 VYTCEVPVAQIGDKV
-843 TATLHYKDKSYA
+843 TATLYYKDKSYA
-855 LTQYSVKDYLN
+855 LTKYSVKDYLN

-872 DKKEEYGKATDIAS
+872 DKKEEYGKAADIAS

-891 GSRAQLYF
+891 GARAQLYF

-910 LSDAEIKKADSI
+910 LPDAEIKKVDSI

-946 YGASLVCKSDT
+946 YGDSLVCKSDT

-981 IKDCKKQVSK
+981 VKDCKKQVSK

-1011 DNFVVQITNKQN
+1011 DNFVVQIINKQN

-1039 KSMDSGNAKLINLS
+1039 KSMDSGNTKLINLS
-1053 KALYWYSQ
+1053 KAMYWYSQ
-1061 KAIEYS
+1061 KAMEYS
-1067 TTENR
+1067 MTEK

>member
-1 MKEKQRKI
+1 MKSSVQERRILFMKEKQRKI

-66 YYAYFGKA
+66 YYAYFGKT

-160 RPNFSEPPSN
+160 RPNFSEPPSD
-170 PPTYSNFWVDGNF
+170 PPTYSNFWIDSNF

-198 ADRFAIGIDKIGGA
+198 ADRFAIGIDKIGGARVITEGCGSTYSISANRLGTGSYSAYMSVANSAGYVDTYRVEFTVVEKMTIPTYSNFWIDGNFYDLSGTITFNVTASMADRFAIGIDKIGVGRVVTEGCGSTYSISAERLGTGNYSAYMSVANSAGGVDTYRVEFTIVEKMTIPTYSNFWVDRNLYDLSDTIIFNVTASMADRFAIGIDKIGGA

-264 DIGNNLI
+264 DIGTNFI
-271 ANIIKVDSWSHV
+271 ANIIRTDSWSHV
-283 VNKNSNAC
+283 VNNNANAC
-291 IGKEVGNANEYWFFQ
+291 IGQEVGNANEYWYFQ
-306 RQDDGS
+306 KQDDGS

-323 LDVSEAGNRDG
+323 LDVTEAGNSDG
-334 LNVYCYDYTG
+334 LNVYCNDYTG

-352 KQGTNGLILVPKC
+352 KQGTNGLILIPKC
-365 AINSCLDISNGG
+365 AINSCLDIANG
-377 SAVDTNAQLW
+377 
-387 TQAGVAAQEF
+387 
-397 SIYNHPEVPDFIR
+397 
-410 CGDNFIANIIKA
+410 
-422 DTWSSMVNNNSNAE
+422 
-436 IGKGEGNA
+436 
-444 NEYYEFTR
+444 FT
-452 QSDGTYIIKSL
+452 
-463 EDGKYLDVS
+463 
-472 DGGNKNGQNVG
+472 
-483 FRDYTG
+483 
-489 ENNQRWYIKNG
+489 
-500 SSAKILI
+500 
-507 PKNATES
+507 
-514 CLDISNNGSAVGT
+514 AVGT
-527 NAQIWAQAGVAAQEF
+527 NAWLW
-542 SIYTQSKIPNFI
+542 TQ
-554 NFGDDFYAN
+554 
-563 IIKASTWSTLV
+563 
-574 NKNPNLEVGGEGE
+574 
-587 AEGSDIWHFRRMKDG
+587 
-602 TYTIQSLFDG
+602 
-612 KYLDVE
+612 
-618 EFSDQKGANVYCYD
+618 
-632 YTGDSNQRW
+632 
-641 YLTLGKNGKVLIPKN
+641 
-656 ATGLCLDVSND
+656 
-667 GSDAGTN
+667 
-674 AQLWE
+674 
-679 PNGTTAQ
+679 NGTAAQ

-777 GYQVVINGNFD
+777 GYQVAINGNFD

-808 FKVGDRIQKVK
+808 FKVGDRVQKVK
-819 QREISNGHY
+819 QREASNGHY
-828 VYICEVPVAQIGDKV
+828 VYTCEVPVAQIGDKV

-872 DKKEEYGKATDIAS
+872 DKKEEYGKAADIAS

-891 GSRAQLYF
+891 GARAQLYF

-910 LSDAEIKKADSI
+910 LPDAEIKKWIRFWHRI
-922 LAQDIKKAITNK
+922 LR
-934 ESGVLENNDFKY
+934 
-946 YGASLVCKSDT
+946 
-957 GMKLYFE
+957 KL
-964 NKNSL
+964 
-969 SLKEIEKKYDIS
+969 
-981 IKDCKKQVSK
+981 
-991 SINGNMIC
+991 
-999 ITINDLNATELD
+999 
-1011 DNFVVQITNKQN
+1011 
-1023 SSQSMSVSTSP
+1023 
-1034 YIYIK
+1034 
-1039 KSMDSGNAKLINLS
+1039 
-1053 KALYWYSQ
+1053 
-1061 KAIEYS
+1061 
-1067 TTENR
+1067 

>member
-1 MKEKQRKI
+1 MKRIFSVLMSIVIVLSCVE
-9 MGLIISFVMIITIM
+9 FIM
-23 PQTIWASDAGTREDA
+23 PPNIVLAANYTWP
-38 VKWAYAQEGK
+38 V
-48 FLDYDK
+48 DK
-54 VYGAQCVDLVHY
+54 SIGISSG
-66 YYAYFGKA
+66 FG
-74 SYATG
+74 SYSGHT
-79 NGCDF
+79 GCDF
-84 VNNKLPDGWTRI
+84 ACSIGHDVYAVADGTVVTATDSGCTGSHRSDGYPKCSKGANCPATKLNKNGKGSYANWIIIRHGTNVYSLYAHLSTESL
-96 KNTPDFVPQPGDIAV
+96 KVKVGDTVKQGQNIA
-111 WGKELSQYGHVA
+111 KT
-123 IILSAD
+123 
-129 AHSFVSMDQNWPRG
+129 G
-143 SACKK
+143 SA
-148 VTHNYNK
+148 
-155 FWGVI
+155 G
-160 RPNFSEPPSN
+160 
-170 PPTYSNFWVDGNF
+170 
-183 YDLSETITFNVTASG
+183 NVTG
-198 ADRFAIGIDKIGGA
+198 PHLHFELRIGGNSTGYA
-212 RVVTEGCGS
+212 KNPASYLSRKNVTPEIDPV
-221 TYSISAERLGTGN
+221 TTTPSIWKNSDSYTVG
-234 YSAYMSVANS
+234 NS
-244 AGGVDTYRVGFI
+244 ATLTWNSVDNATGYWFSVWYKGEQIVTTQVSGSSEYTLNNLGEGEYTAYITAYNDSSSKQNSVTFRVN
-256 VAEKSKYL
+256 YL
-264 DIGNNLI
+264 DIGTNFI

-283 VNKNSNAC
+283 VNDNTNAC
-291 IGKEVGNANEYWFFQ
+291 IGKEVGNANEY
-306 RQDDGS
+306 
-312 YTIRSM
+312 
-318 EDGKY
+318 
-323 LDVSEAGNRDG
+323 
-334 LNVYCYDYTG
+334 
-344 ADNQRWFI
+344 
-352 KQGTNGLILVPKC
+352 
-365 AINSCLDISNGG
+365 
-377 SAVDTNAQLW
+377 
-387 TQAGVAAQEF
+387 
-397 SIYNHPEVPDFIR
+397 
-410 CGDNFIANIIKA
+410 
-422 DTWSSMVNNNSNAE
+422 
-436 IGKGEGNA
+436 
-444 NEYYEFTR
+444 YEFVR
-452 QSDGTYIIKSL
+452 QSDGSYIIKSL

-483 FRDYTG
+483 FSDYTG

-500 SSAKILI
+500 SSGKILI
-507 PKNATES
+507 PKNATGS

-587 AEGSDIWHFRRMKDG
+587 AEGSDIWHFRLMKDG

-999 ITINDLNATELD
+999 ITINDLHGLYKCPS
-1011 DNFVVQITNKQN
+1011 IRHRG
-1023 SSQSMSVSTSP
+1023 STGIP
-1034 YIYIK
+1034 CMVLQLRY
-1039 KSMDSGNAKLINLS
+1039 SGK
-1053 KALYWYSQ
+1053 
-1061 KAIEYS
+1061 
-1067 TTENR
+1067 

>member
-1 MKEKQRKI
+1 MKRI
-9 MGLIISFVMIITIM
+9 VSVLMSIVIVLSCVVFIM
-23 PQTIWASDAGTREDA
+23 PPNIVLAANYTWP
-38 VKWAYAQEGK
+38 V
-48 FLDYDK
+48 DK
-54 VYGAQCVDLVHY
+54 SIGISSG
-66 YYAYFGKA
+66 FG
-74 SYATG
+74 SYSGHT
-79 NGCDF
+79 GCDF
-84 VNNKLPDGWTRI
+84 ACSIGHDVYAVADGTVVTATDSGCTGSHRSDGYPKCSKGANCPATKLNKNGKGSYANWIIIRHGTNVYSLYAHLSTESF
-96 KNTPDFVPQPGDIAV
+96 KVKVGDTVKQGQNIA
-111 WGKELSQYGHVA
+111 KT
-123 IILSAD
+123 
-129 AHSFVSMDQNWPRG
+129 G
-143 SACKK
+143 SA
-148 VTHNYNK
+148 
-155 FWGVI
+155 G
-160 RPNFSEPPSN
+160 
-170 PPTYSNFWVDGNF
+170 
-183 YDLSETITFNVTASG
+183 NVTG
-198 ADRFAIGIDKIGGA
+198 PHLHFELRIGGNSTGYA
-212 RVVTEGCGS
+212 KNPASYLSRENVTPEIDPV
-221 TYSISAERLGTGN
+221 TTTPSIWKNSDSYTVG
-234 YSAYMSVANS
+234 NS
-244 AGGVDTYRVGFI
+244 ATLTWNSVDNATGYWFSVWYKGEQIVTTQVSGSSEYTLNNLGEGEYTAFITAYNDISSKQSSVTFRVN
-256 VAEKSKYL
+256 YL
-264 DIGNNLI
+264 DIGTNFI

-283 VNKNSNAC
+283 VNDNTNAC
-291 IGKEVGNANEYWFFQ
+291 IGKEV
-306 RQDDGS
+306 
-312 YTIRSM
+312 
-318 EDGKY
+318 
-323 LDVSEAGNRDG
+323 
-334 LNVYCYDYTG
+334 
-344 ADNQRWFI
+344 
-352 KQGTNGLILVPKC
+352 
-365 AINSCLDISNGG
+365 
-377 SAVDTNAQLW
+377 
-387 TQAGVAAQEF
+387 
-397 SIYNHPEVPDFIR
+397 
-410 CGDNFIANIIKA
+410 
-422 DTWSSMVNNNSNAE
+422 
-436 IGKGEGNA
+436 GNA

-452 QSDGTYIIKSL
+452 QSDGAYIIKSL
-463 EDGKYLDVS
+463 EDGKYLEVS

-483 FRDYTG
+483 FGDYTG

-500 SSAKILI
+500 SSGKILI

-542 SIYTQSKIPNFI
+542 SIYTQSNIPNFI

-602 TYTIQSLFDG
+602 TYIIQSLFDG

-618 EFSDQKGANVYCYD
+618 KFSDQKGANVYCYD

-686 EFNVYKEDTIKLG
+686 EFNVYKEETIKLG

-740 SNNVKAGTATVTIKG
+740 SNNTKAGTATVTIKG

-777 GYQVVINGNFD
+777 GYQVIINGNFD

-793 DLSKEAANDTDAYIE
+793 DLSKEVANDTDAYIE
-808 FKVGDRIQKVK
+808 FKVGDRVQKVK
-819 QREISNGHY
+819 QRETSNGHY
-828 VYICEVPVAQIGDKV
+828 VYTCEVPVAQIGDKV
-843 TATLHYKDKSYA
+843 TATLYYKDKSYA

-872 DKKEEYGKATDIAS
+872 DKKEEYGKAADIAS

-891 GSRAQLYF
+891 GARAQLYF
-899 GYKTDSLVNSA
+899 GYKTDALVNSA
-910 LSDAEIKKADSI
+910 LSDAEIKKVDSI

-934 ESGVLENNDFKY
+934 ESGNLENNDFKY

-981 IKDCKKQVSK
+981 VKDCKKQVSK

-1034 YIYIK
+1034 YMYIK
-1039 KSMDSGNAKLINLS
+1039 KSMDSRNAKLINLS
-1053 KALYWYSQ
+1053 KAMYWYSQ
-1061 KAIEYS
+1061 KAMEYS
-1067 TTENR
+1067 MMENR

>member
-1 MKEKQRKI
+1 
-9 MGLIISFVMIITIM
+9 MIITIM

-160 RPNFSEPPSN
+160 RPNFSEPPSD
-170 PPTYSNFWVDGNF
+170 PPTYSNFWIDSNF

-198 ADRFAIGIDKIGGA
+198 ADRFAIGIDKIGGARVITEGCGSTYSISANRLGTGSYSAYMSVANSAGYVDTYRVEFTVVEKMTIPTYSNFWIDGNFYDLSGTITFNVTASMADRFAIGIDKIGGARVVTEGCGSTYSISAERLGTGNYSAYMSVANSAGGVDTYRVEFTIVEKMTIPTYSNFWVDRNLYDLSDTITFNVTASMADRFAIGIDKIGGA

-264 DIGNNLI
+264 DIGTNFI
-271 ANIIKVDSWSHV
+271 ANIIRTDSWSHV
-283 VNKNSNAC
+283 VNNNANAC
-291 IGKEVGNANEYWFFQ
+291 IGQEVGNANEYWYFQ
-306 RQDDGS
+306 KQDDGS

-323 LDVSEAGNRDG
+323 LDVTEAGNSDG
-334 LNVYCYDYTG
+334 LNVYCNDYTG

-352 KQGTNGLILVPKC
+352 KQGTNGLILIPKC
-365 AINSCLDISNGG
+365 AINSCLDIANG
-377 SAVDTNAQLW
+377 
-387 TQAGVAAQEF
+387 
-397 SIYNHPEVPDFIR
+397 
-410 CGDNFIANIIKA
+410 
-422 DTWSSMVNNNSNAE
+422 
-436 IGKGEGNA
+436 
-444 NEYYEFTR
+444 FT
-452 QSDGTYIIKSL
+452 
-463 EDGKYLDVS
+463 
-472 DGGNKNGQNVG
+472 
-483 FRDYTG
+483 
-489 ENNQRWYIKNG
+489 
-500 SSAKILI
+500 
-507 PKNATES
+507 
-514 CLDISNNGSAVGT
+514 AVGT
-527 NAQIWAQAGVAAQEF
+527 NAWLW
-542 SIYTQSKIPNFI
+542 TQ
-554 NFGDDFYAN
+554 
-563 IIKASTWSTLV
+563 
-574 NKNPNLEVGGEGE
+574 
-587 AEGSDIWHFRRMKDG
+587 
-602 TYTIQSLFDG
+602 
-612 KYLDVE
+612 
-618 EFSDQKGANVYCYD
+618 
-632 YTGDSNQRW
+632 
-641 YLTLGKNGKVLIPKN
+641 
-656 ATGLCLDVSND
+656 
-667 GSDAGTN
+667 
-674 AQLWE
+674 
-679 PNGTTAQ
+679 NGTAAQ

-777 GYQVVINGNFD
+777 GYQVAINGNFD

-793 DLSKEAANDTDAYIE
+793 DL
-808 FKVGDRIQKVK
+808 
-819 QREISNGHY
+819 
-828 VYICEVPVAQIGDKV
+828 
-843 TATLHYKDKSYA
+843 
-855 LTQYSVKDYLN
+855 
-866 TIVQNK
+866 
-872 DKKEEYGKATDIAS
+872 
-886 AILNY
+886 
-891 GSRAQLYF
+891 
-899 GYKTDSLVNSA
+899 
-910 LSDAEIKKADSI
+910 
-922 LAQDIKKAITNK
+922 
-934 ESGVLENNDFKY
+934 
-946 YGASLVCKSDT
+946 
-957 GMKLYFE
+957 
-964 NKNSL
+964 
-969 SLKEIEKKYDIS
+969 
-981 IKDCKKQVSK
+981 
-991 SINGNMIC
+991 
-999 ITINDLNATELD
+999 
-1011 DNFVVQITNKQN
+1011 
-1023 SSQSMSVSTSP
+1023 
-1034 YIYIK
+1034 
-1039 KSMDSGNAKLINLS
+1039 
-1053 KALYWYSQ
+1053 
-1061 KAIEYS
+1061 
-1067 TTENR
+1067 